1 MLRVLAISGSL
12 RRGSHNA
19 ALLVAAA
26 PLLPP
31 GSELDHWT
39 GLARLPH
46 YSEDDDAHP
55 APAGVAGLRAALR
68 AADAILISTPEYNAS
83 IPGALKN
90 ALDWA
95 SRPFAGNPLRGKP
108 VAVIGAST
116 GMFGAVWAQAE
127 LRKVLKTIGAR
138 VVDRELAVPHAH
150 ERVQAGGRWLDPEL
164 RDELASV
171 LATLVESIPW
181 AAATP

>member
-1 MLRVLAISGSL
+1 MTRVLAINGSL

-19 ALLVAAA
+19 GLLRAAER
-26 PLLPP
+26 LLPC
-31 GSELDHWT
+31 GIELTHWA

-55 APAGVAGLRAALR
+55 APPCVGALR
-68 AADAILISTPEYNAS
+68 EVLSEADAVLFATPEYNAS

-95 SRPFAGNPLRGKP
+95 SRPFPANALRGKP

-127 LRKVLKTIGAR
+127 LRKVLQTIGAR
-138 VVDRELAVPHAH
+138 VLDAEVIVPHAY
-150 ERVQAGGRWLDPEL
+150 ERVGSSGEL
-164 RDELASV
+164 YDDEVREQLSA
-171 LATLVESIPW
+171 LLVALVDEIAP
-181 AAATP
+181 ALTP

>member
-1 MLRVLAISGSL
+1 MPRVLAISGSL

-19 ALLVAAA
+19 ALLQAAA

-31 GSELDHWT
+31 GSMLEHWT

-55 APAGVAGLRAALR
+55 APEGVADLRTRLR
-68 AADAILISTPEYNAS
+68 EADAVVISTPEYNAS

-95 SRPFAGNPLRGKP
+95 SRPYATNPLRGKP

-138 VVDRELAVPHAH
+138 VVEDELIVPHAH
-150 ERVQAGGRWLDPEL
+150 ERLRAGQWLDAEL
-164 RDELASV
+164 REALGSV
-171 LATLVESIPW
+171 LGALVWSVECATT
-181 AAATP
+181 TP